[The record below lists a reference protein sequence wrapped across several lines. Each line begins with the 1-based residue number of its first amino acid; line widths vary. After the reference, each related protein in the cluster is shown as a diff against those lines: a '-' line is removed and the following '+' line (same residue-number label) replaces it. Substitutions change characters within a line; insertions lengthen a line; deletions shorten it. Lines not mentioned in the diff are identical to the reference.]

1 MINTD
6 RRALLAT
13 LIDRAAARFPGS
25 VMGEVEAEPGDVA
38 EFCRAELRALV
49 ERDLD
54 TDDEDMV
61 LEAVADLV
69 GYGPID
75 ALMRDERVT
84 DVLINTH
91 ETVYVERGGRLE
103 WVDVRFNDEE
113 HLAAFVHRH
122 VARAG
127 RSVNRAHPWTDVEL
141 ADGSRM
147 HVVAA
152 PVAARGHIVSIRR
165 FRERPFTLDEL
176 CVLGAFSEA
185 QGDWLRNAVAAR
197 LNIVLAGAPGAGK
210 STLLAALLEQV
221 PDHERLIVI
230 EDVSE
235 LKTDHPHCIKLQTR
249 AVTHGGAETASIRS
263 LVRET
268 LRMRPDRLVIG
279 EVRGPE
285 AFDMITS
292 LSTGMR
298 GCLTTVH
305 AGSTEEALARLT
317 TLYADAGAGR
327 PTAEARAAVE
337 SVIDAVIHL
346 QKDTDGRRRVTEIR
360 TLEGRRGS
368 A

>member
-1 MINTD
+1 MISSD
-6 RRALLAT
+6 RRALVAT
-13 LIDRAAARFPGS
+13 LIDRAATRFPGS
-25 VMGEVEAEPGDVA
+25 VMGDVIAQPVDVA
-38 EFCRAELRALV
+38 EFCRDELRALSP
-49 ERDLD
+49 DLG
-54 TDDEDMV
+54 DDDDDI
-61 LEAVADLV
+61 VAEVVAEMV

-75 ALMRDERVT
+75 PLMRDERVT
-84 DVLINTH
+84 DVLINDHHTI
-91 ETVYVERGGRLE
+91 YVERNGRLE
-103 WVDVRFNDEE
+103 WVDVRFNDDE

-165 FRERPFTLDEL
+165 FRDRPFTLDEL
-176 CVLGAFSEA
+176 HALGAFTDA
-185 QGDWLRNAVAAR
+185 QRDWLQKAVAAR
-197 LNIVLAGAPGAGK
+197 FNLVLAGAPGAGK
-210 STLLAALLEQV
+210 STLLAALLEQA
-221 PDHERLIVI
+221 PDHERLILI

-235 LKTDHPHCIKLQTR
+235 LKTDHPHCIRLQTR
-249 AVTHGGAETASIRS
+249 AVAHGGADTASIRS

-285 AFDMITS
+285 AFDMINS

-305 AGSTEEALARLT
+305 AGSSEEALARLA

-337 SVIDAVIHL
+337 AVIDAVIHL
-346 QKDTDGRRRVTEIR
+346 EKGSDGRRRISEIR
-360 TLEGRRGS
+360 VLETGRGS
-368 A
+368 T